1 MYTELSDTLQHLVRH
16 ALHSNDD
23 TELRAKMNAL
33 REKLEE
39 LRLVNTMN
47 TLDKTGDLLETCL
60 TLVDEL
66 ATRLEILRVIVNGR
80 QK

>member
-1 MYTELSDTLQHLVRH
+1 MYTELSNTLQHLVRH

-23 TELRAKMNAL
+23 AELHAKINTL
-33 REKLEE
+33 REKLAE
-39 LRLVNTMN
+39 LRLVNTLN

-66 ATRLEILRVIVNGR
+66 ATRLEILRTVVNGR